1 MTVSTGASGAAPAP
15 APAAGPAAELTH
27 GCVRCGRRVPIH
39 VALCE
44 DCNPL
49 GLKQP
54 AATQVHALAAG
65 GIVAFVVFLA
75 IIGRVALG
83 GIGPFSGAIGGV
95 SAAPGGLQVTVSVT
109 NKGTRN
115 AATTCRVMATDRE
128 VGGPSQVL
136 QTPNVP
142 AGATIEFSSMVAV
155 FGTELQNLA
164 VDCQSP

>member
-1 MTVSTGASGAAPAP
+1 MTAPIGAAGATPAPVP
-15 APAAGPAAELTH
+15 APAAEPTH
-27 GCVRCGRRVPIH
+27 GCIRCGRRVPID

-54 AATQVHALAAG
+54 AATQVHAIAVG
-65 GIVAFVVFLA
+65 GIVAFVIFLA

-83 GIGPFSGAIGGV
+83 GIGPFTGAISAV
-95 SAAPGGLQVTVSVT
+95 SAVSGGLQVTVSVT

-115 AATTCRVMATDRE
+115 AATTCRVMGADRE

-142 AGATIEFSSMVAV
+142 AGATVEFSSDVAV
-155 FGTELQNLA
+155 FGAQVQDLA

>member
-1 MTVSTGASGAAPAP
+1 MTLPTAAADSPPVPAP
-15 APAAGPAAELTH
+15 ELTH
-27 GCVRCGRRVPIH
+27 GCVRCGRRVPLE

-54 AATQVHALAAG
+54 AATQVHAIAAG
-65 GIVAFVVFLA
+65 GIVAFVIFLA
-75 IIGRVALG
+75 LVGRFALG

-95 SAAPGGLQVTVSVT
+95 SAAPGGLEVTISVT

-115 AATTCRVMATDRE
+115 GATTCRVVAVDRE

-142 AGATIEFSSMVAV
+142 AGATIEFSSRVAA
-155 FGTELQNLA
+155 FGTDLQNLT